1 MKSTL
6 EGTGLNIAIS
16 FDICRIFFYNNLVT
30 PPHYLE
36 GKPMLNAFTDQSPRL
51 PQETGWDEN
60 LSFDYREVDALWL
73 ARWTAESGWEPGQ
86 LYEHQ
91 EASLALSP
99 GANVFHYGQAV
110 FEGLKARR
118 THEGKIVLFRP
129 TGNARRLRGS
139 AARLAMPA
147 PSVGAFLESVQAVV
161 QANHRWVPG
170 YRKGSLYVRP
180 VLIGSG
186 PVLGVKPAQEYLFCV
201 FGCPVGQYMGGDR
214 VVVFSAAHR
223 AAPHGTGAAKA
234 AGNYAVSLHP
244 HEVAR
249 ELGYA
254 DALYLDAREDRYV
267 EELGS
272 SNFFA
277 ILHDG
282 TLVTPELG
290 SILPGIT
297 RNSTLT
303 IAREVFG
310 WIVVERL
317 LSIDEVLENAAET
330 FYTGTAAVISSVTVV
345 NYQGVDHPIG
355 DGKPGP
361 RAQML
366 RQTLEGIQLQE
377 QPDLWSWVMEV
388 PV

>member
-1 MKSTL
+1 
-6 EGTGLNIAIS
+6 
-16 FDICRIFFYNNLVT
+16 
-30 PPHYLE
+30 
-36 GKPMLNAFTDQSPRL
+36 MLNAFTDQSPRP

-60 LSFDYREVDALWL
+60 LSFNYREVDALWL

-91 EASLALSP
+91 GARIALSP

-129 TGNARRLRGS
+129 ASNARRLRCS

-147 PSVGAFLESVQAVV
+147 PSVDAFLESVQAVV

-201 FGCPVGQYMGGDR
+201 FCCPVGHYMGGDR
-214 VVVFSAAHR
+214 VIVFSAAHR

-234 AGNYAVSLHP
+234 AGNYAASLHP

-297 RNSTLT
+297 RNSILT
-303 IAREVFG
+303 IAREIFG
-310 WIVVERL
+310 WIVVERRL
-317 LSIDEVLENAAET
+317 PIDEILENAAET
-330 FYTGTAAVISSVTVV
+330 FYTGTAAVLSAVTVV

-355 DGKPGP
+355 DGQPGP

-366 RQTLEGIQLQE
+366 CQALGEIQLQE
-377 QPDLWSWVMEV
+377 RPDLWGWVAEI